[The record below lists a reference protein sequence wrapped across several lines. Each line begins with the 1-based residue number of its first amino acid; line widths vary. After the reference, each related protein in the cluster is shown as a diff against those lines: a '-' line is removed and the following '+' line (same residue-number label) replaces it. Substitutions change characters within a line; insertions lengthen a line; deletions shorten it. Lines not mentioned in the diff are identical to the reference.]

1 MWWSITLVA
10 FGSWPRLHVRPA
22 RCPCLQVVQD
32 KAKRTQQGNLLGH
45 LGEDDGGHLGHI
57 GVDVYSHAQWQGHG
71 HIGQGDSWH
80 ELRLPGHE
88 YASHG

>member
-1 MWWSITLVA
+1 MMIIISNIIVIIRSVLINNIHHHQMWWSITLVA
-10 FGSWPRLHVRPA
+10 FGSWPRLHLRPA

-57 GVDVYSHAQWQGHG
+57 GEDVYSHAQ
-71 HIGQGDSWH
+71 
-80 ELRLPGHE
+80 
-88 YASHG
+88 